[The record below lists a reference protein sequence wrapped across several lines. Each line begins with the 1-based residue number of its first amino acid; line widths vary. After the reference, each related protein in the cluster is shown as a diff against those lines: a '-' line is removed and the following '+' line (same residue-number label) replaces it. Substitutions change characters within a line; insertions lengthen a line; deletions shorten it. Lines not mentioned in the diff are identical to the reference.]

1 MTLRFSCIVC
11 TLALCCSLPAAAQG
25 TVDPETLAQPKEG
38 ETADFDMQSIRRYG
52 DVLGTFQVGIRWTDR
67 SRPFPEDYMPRTVR
81 YAMNCQEGTL
91 TLAAIGLFDRNG
103 QLQKTMVV
111 PPGGSDPVK
120 PEKGTE
126 QAKWIQRACMF

>member
-1 MTLRFSCIVC
+1 MNLRSSCIVC
-11 TLALCCSLPAAAQG
+11 MLALCCSLPAAAQS
-25 TVDPETLAQPKEG
+25 TVDPEILAQPKEG

-52 DVLGTFQVGIRWTDR
+52 DVVGTFQVNIQWTDR
-67 SRPFPEDYMPRTVR
+67 SRPFPEDYIPRRVR
-81 YAMNCQEGTL
+81 YAVNCQEGTL
-91 TLAAIGLFDRNG
+91 TLAAIGLFDRND

-111 PPGGSDPVK
+111 PPGASDPVK